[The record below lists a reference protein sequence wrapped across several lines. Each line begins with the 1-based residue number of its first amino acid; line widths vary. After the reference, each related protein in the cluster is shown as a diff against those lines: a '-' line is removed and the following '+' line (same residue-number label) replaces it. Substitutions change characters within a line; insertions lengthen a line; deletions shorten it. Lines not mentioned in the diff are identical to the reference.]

1 MVAVCD
7 APPRMQSEAAH
18 AWCDGGRAC
27 DGVAVISDTTAATH
41 RRQSEAAHAWCDGG
55 RACDGV
61 AVISSDP
68 PLMMVAAHGRG
79 DVMVVRGPAGCRLPG
94 PGITVYHGNIILSC
108 QIDSTLS

>member
-1 MVAVCD
+1 MPRLSAPPSVCGVVMVAVCD
-7 APPRMQSEAAH
+7 APPRM
-18 AWCDGGRAC
+18 
-27 DGVAVISDTTAATH
+27 
-41 RRQSEAAHAWCDGG
+41 QSEAAHAWCDGG

>member
-1 MVAVCD
+1 MLFRSDAGSREQRMAV
-7 APPRMQSEAAH
+7 
-18 AWCDGGRAC
+18 
-27 DGVAVISDTTAATH
+27 
-41 RRQSEAAHAWCDGG
+41 CDGG

-108 QIDSTLS
+108 QIDSTLSKNTSSLLLM